1 MGNKGTRINFD
12 DKLRGTN
19 VALSKGGVVA
29 SRVNK
34 TTTEQSLAFV
44 QQEIPKGAKL
54 QIRIDEK
61 IKQTEGTMVRIAY

>member
-1 MGNKGTRINFD
+1 MGNKGTRVTFD

-19 VALSKGGVVA
+19 VVLSKGGVVA

-34 TTTEQSLAFV
+34 STSDHSLAFV

-54 QIRIDEK
+54 QIRIEEK
-61 IKQTEGTMVRIAY
+61 IKQTEGTMV